1 MCIHQLSKEIFNH
14 YGRYSRNQGLSTL
27 ILNIY
32 VVQGCQSNI
41 LCRCIRIIIGNMF
54 IDPPSLWRTGRF
66 TTPCHKKV
74 LLYIILCS
82 TLPTHKL
89 NVHIFSHLSLL
100 LFVSFFPCYSPSF
113 SQLNIRLM
121 FNFKWPYFKD
131 HLPSL
136 CKRIHLQQQ
145 WQHTL
150 DALARSLT
158 LYFIPSF
165 LNHQNW
171 MDCAL
176 WPNTTPTI
184 WQIHAL
190 CVFMCVHIHMEWR
203 VNILKK
209 RHRIIFSYVN
219 ATVFL
224 VHTFWQAF
232 KCRIVNKSFTVAIFF
247 CFIFVG
253 PLATLEN
260 IWHTPEYECLLNVV
274 KSIHHESRIISE
286 LGCFFFVLIIMI
298 IITVIVVLTLLLVL
312 SLSFFHSPFSL
323 HICCIC
329 QCEQQ
334 KNAHEKLS
342 VHKYTFATLLI
353 SRMLDGCSSV
363 RESSCCVYYIH
374 CDWQ

>member
-1 MCIHQLSKEIFNH
+1 MLHTPHTQTQCSYFQPSIVVIICFIF
-14 YGRYSRNQGLSTL
+14 L
-27 ILNIY
+27 
-32 VVQGCQSNI
+32 
-41 LCRCIRIIIGNMF
+41 
-54 IDPPSLWRTGRF
+54 
-66 TTPCHKKV
+66 
-74 LLYIILCS
+74 
-82 TLPTHKL
+82 
-89 NVHIFSHLSLL
+89 
-100 LFVSFFPCYSPSF
+100 PCYSPSF

-131 HLPSL
+131 HPPSL
-136 CKRIHLQQQ
+136 YKRIHLQQQ
-145 WQHTL
+145 WQHAL
-150 DALARSLT
+150 DAIARSLT
-158 LYFIPSF
+158 LYLIPSF

-274 KSIHHESRIISE
+274 KSIHHESRIMSE

-312 SLSFFHSPFSL
+312 SPFLSFSILTSHLL
-323 HICCIC
+323 H
-329 QCEQQ
+329 
-334 KNAHEKLS
+334 LS
-342 VHKYTFATLLI
+342 MRTAKKCPRETV
-353 SRMLDGCSSV
+353 SS
-363 RESSCCVYYIH
+363 
-374 CDWQ
+374 